1 MKYIRNLH
9 AKDDRIY
16 NSSPQLAKHTRP
28 YIGIIVTCNGQ
39 KYCIPLTSFKPKH
52 ENMSDR
58 IDFSRIII
66 NSKII
71 AALNLS
77 RMIPVET
84 SQLSRIDTKIR
95 KHDTSEIAKRKQL
108 YRQELQ
114 WCNKNRHSRKPI
126 RLQRFAILYITIYI
140 AFLYISAISSCVN
153 TTGLLAM
160 LAAETF
166 IQFSAIQ
173 GISFSSMPRSESLTS
188 RSRFFRRV
196 LIFGAKSSAVI
207 PPNILAIFAN
217 LK

>member
-71 AALNLS
+71 AALNFS

-95 KHDTSEIAKRKQL
+95 KHDTS
-108 YRQELQ
+108 
-114 WCNKNRHSRKPI
+114 
-126 RLQRFAILYITIYI
+126 
-140 AFLYISAISSCVN
+140 
-153 TTGLLAM
+153 
-160 LAAETF
+160 
-166 IQFSAIQ
+166 
-173 GISFSSMPRSESLTS
+173 
-188 RSRFFRRV
+188 
-196 LIFGAKSSAVI
+196 
-207 PPNILAIFAN
+207 
-217 LK
+217 

>member
-66 NSKII
+66 NSKI
-71 AALNLS
+71 
-77 RMIPVET
+77 
-84 SQLSRIDTKIR
+84 R

-114 WCNKNRHSRKPI
+114 WCNENYDKIVNKANVLYNKYMSGEYFKRRHDC
-126 RLQRFAILYITIYI
+126 LNFAELEKICKHYN
-140 AFLYISAISSCVN
+140 S
-153 TTGLLAM
+153 
-160 LAAETF
+160 
-166 IQFSAIQ
+166 Q
-173 GISFSSMPRSESLTS
+173 
-188 RSRFFRRV
+188 
-196 LIFGAKSSAVI
+196 
-207 PPNILAIFAN
+207 
-217 LK
+217 

>member
-71 AALNLS
+71 AALNFS

-114 WCNKNRHSRKPI
+114 WCNENYDKIVNKANVLYNKYMSGEYFKRRHDC
-126 RLQRFAILYITIYI
+126 LNFA
-140 AFLYISAISSCVN
+140 
-153 TTGLLAM
+153 GL
-160 LAAETF
+160 EK
-166 IQFSAIQ
+166 ICKHYNSQ
-173 GISFSSMPRSESLTS
+173 
-188 RSRFFRRV
+188 
-196 LIFGAKSSAVI
+196 
-207 PPNILAIFAN
+207 
-217 LK
+217 